1 MGVIAPTHPF
11 ATEDVDHYVV
21 VVHVVVVV
29 LALAIQIARCVKNLV
44 VKPMALIRARLVVC
58 VLTVHHAIGDTAQA
72 DQILLV
78 VIQQEDILADAQV
91 AKTTIKY
98 RATILVVVVWVQ

>member
-1 MGVIAPTHPF
+1 MGVIAPTHPY
-11 ATEDVDHYVV
+11 ATEDVDHDVV

-72 DQILLV
+72 DQILQEE
-78 VIQQEDILADAQV
+78 IQQEDILVDAQV
-91 AKTTIKY
+91 AGIITY
-98 RATILVVVVWVQ
+98 CRATILVVAV